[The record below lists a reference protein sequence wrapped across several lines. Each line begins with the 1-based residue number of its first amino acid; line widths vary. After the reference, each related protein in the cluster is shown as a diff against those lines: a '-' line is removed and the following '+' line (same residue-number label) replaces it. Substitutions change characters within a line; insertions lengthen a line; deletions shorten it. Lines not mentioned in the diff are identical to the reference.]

1 MSETKSSEQLW
12 YTLACTTTRR
22 ELKVRDDARRYGL
35 RSFVPLKYEVKQIRG
50 HEQRL
55 LVPVLSRYIFVKGT
69 LEEVQDYIANAH
81 YIVYLQRS
89 TFSNY
94 REYLTVPTKIME
106 DFIAITEHNEEHITY
121 FQPQEIRLN
130 VGDQVRIKGGIYDG
144 REGVIMRIKGKR
156 NRHLVVQIPG
166 VLIAAIEI
174 SSDMIDLLALGSGPN
189 AQPRRGSAEGPDPSA
204 RGSRVLRAAPDAKLP
219 RPSKNPD
226 IDKKLIF
233 DLAHRILFEISDKY
247 QHEHEYNLL
256 LTELCR
262 TQARLLTFRGYTPAT
277 EAELALPLY
286 LADFALGSGPNA
298 DFALGSG
305 PNAQPLRGSAE
316 GPDPSA
322 KSLPSPRGSSSGPD
336 PSAKSSS
343 LRGSAEGPD
352 PSAKSPSAPSLSES
366 RLRKAILALKP
377 SSLLRAK
384 CLLYLSVLSKDPV
397 LLDELN
403 ALFATWRKSPLSP
416 HQRSLLEEFSFLTS

>member
-204 RGSRVLRAAPDAKLP
+204 RSRALRGSSENIAPSSKP
-219 RPSKNPD
+219 PCPSTNPD
-226 IDKKLIF
+226 IDKKLLF

-256 LTELCR
+256 LTELRR

-298 DFALGSG
+298 
-305 PNAQPLRGSAE
+305 
-316 GPDPSA
+316 
-322 KSLPSPRGSSSGPD
+322 
-336 PSAKSSS
+336 
-343 LRGSAEGPD
+343 
-352 PSAKSPSAPSLSES
+352 ES

>member
-189 AQPRRGSAEGPDPSA
+189 ALALGSGPNAQSRRDLAEGPDPSA
-204 RGSRVLRAAPDAKLP
+204 RDRAS

-226 IDKKLIF
+226 IDKKLLF

-256 LTELCR
+256 LTELRR

-298 DFALGSG
+298 
-305 PNAQPLRGSAE
+305 QPLRGSAE
-316 GPDPSA
+316 
-322 KSLPSPRGSSSGPD
+322 GPD

>member
-130 VGDQVRIKGGIYDG
+130 VGRSV
-144 REGVIMRIKGKR
+144 
-156 NRHLVVQIPG
+156 
-166 VLIAAIEI
+166 
-174 SSDMIDLLALGSGPN
+174 
-189 AQPRRGSAEGPDPSA
+189 
-204 RGSRVLRAAPDAKLP
+204 SRVVSTMVARVSSCASRASATV
-219 RPSKNPD
+219 
-226 IDKKLIF
+226 
-233 DLAHRILFEISDKY
+233 IS
-247 QHEHEYNLL
+247 
-256 LTELCR
+256 
-262 TQARLLTFRGYTPAT
+262 
-277 EAELALPLY
+277 
-286 LADFALGSGPNA
+286 
-298 DFALGSG
+298 
-305 PNAQPLRGSAE
+305 
-316 GPDPSA
+316 
-322 KSLPSPRGSSSGPD
+322 
-336 PSAKSSS
+336 
-343 LRGSAEGPD
+343 
-352 PSAKSPSAPSLSES
+352 
-366 RLRKAILALKP
+366 
-377 SSLLRAK
+377 
-384 CLLYLSVLSKDPV
+384 
-397 LLDELN
+397 
-403 ALFATWRKSPLSP
+403 
-416 HQRSLLEEFSFLTS
+416 

>member
-204 RGSRVLRAAPDAKLP
+204 RRSRRGSAEGPDPSARGRGSLRASSSSPAPSAKPP

-226 IDKKLIF
+226 IDKKLLF

-256 LTELCR
+256 LTELRR
-262 TQARLLTFRGYTPAT
+262 TQSRLLTFRGYTPAT

-286 LADFALGSGPNA
+286 LADFALG

-322 KSLPSPRGSSSGPD
+322 KSP
-336 PSAKSSS
+336 A
-343 LRGSAEGPD
+343 
-352 PSAKSPSAPSLSES
+352 ES

-397 LLDELN
+397 LFDELN